1 MKQLLLL
8 FISMS
13 FYVSSAFGC
22 SPGVR
27 SHFYVDLDA
36 EIEWNSHLYPP
47 DIKNL
52 DIVRGKFPCQF
63 GKIKIEVSF
72 PKDSFYLISDVGFY
86 FVQENVDILDSIFP
100 SSPLIAVKDENGK
113 FYIEFEWS
121 DFKLDTKLNT
131 SFRLMTVLKD
141 SRISSVSKL
150 MVVSG

>member
-1 MKQLLLL
+1 
-8 FISMS
+8 MS
-13 FYVSSAFGC
+13 FFVSSAFGC
-22 SPGVR
+22 SPGAL
-27 SHFYVDLDA
+27 SNFDVDLDA
-36 EIEWNSHLYPP
+36 EIEWSSKIYPP

-52 DIVRGKFPCQF
+52 NIVRGKFPCQF

-72 PKDSFYLISDVGFY
+72 PKDSFYIISDVGFY
-86 FVQENVDILDSIFP
+86 FVQESVNILDSIFP
-100 SSPLIAVKDENGK
+100 SSPLIAVQGENGK

-150 MVVSG
+150 IVVSG